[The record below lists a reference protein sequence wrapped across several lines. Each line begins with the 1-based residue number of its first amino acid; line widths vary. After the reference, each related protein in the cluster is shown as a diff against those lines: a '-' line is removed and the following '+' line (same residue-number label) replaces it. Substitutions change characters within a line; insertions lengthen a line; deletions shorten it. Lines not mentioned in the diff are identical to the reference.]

1 MGALFSSPSPPPPPP
16 APVIHTPDPVDE
28 ERKARLKALE
38 RRRRGRAGL
47 VATSEKGLDD
57 APGSTLGGGSS
68 SATETR
74 DGPAASGPPP
84 QKTLKKK
91 LGA

>member
-1 MGALFSSPSPPPPPP
+1 MGSLFSSPSPPPP
-16 APVIHTPDPVDE
+16 APVIVTPDPVDE

-47 VATSEKGLDD
+47 VATSAKGLEDVSDD
-57 APGSTLGGGSS
+57 TLGGASTQDSGGGA
-68 SATETR
+68 SAT
-74 DGPAASGPPP
+74 PAP
-84 QKTLKKK
+84 KTK